1 MTASIV
7 RPIAVLS
14 IDYPEGPIADAIE
27 AEVQQSL
34 PPVSGLEGARTENE
48 RSEAYS
54 RAIDA
59 QRDAT
64 AVTWAM
70 FGPRPFALKL
80 MGLFFS
86 MDRMIGRDFEVG
98 LANLKSTT
106 ETQ

>member
-48 RSEAYS
+48 RLEAYA

-59 QRDAT
+59 QRDEFI
-64 AVTWAM
+64 AM
-70 FGPRPFALKL
+70 YGDAFGWEKRRVPREPVQQSISRFIDSVVSA
-80 MGLFFS
+80 
-86 MDRMIGRDFEVG
+86 E
-98 LANLKSTT
+98 
-106 ETQ
+106 